1 MCVSHLKDMCV
12 IKTSSLLEE
21 EPFSSG
27 KLNTQ
32 KQKKERKKKNKQ
44 TPFSFEFVYF
54 AVYFIFTCSHSYD
67 NDGLA
72 PSIHN
77 PHTHTHAHTHTHT
90 HTHTHLT
97 HTHSNTHTHT
107 PSSYAGKNGI
117 ISSGTGS
124 PQLAGTLRPAIT
136 KKPGKAIQLQLDS
149 DSSPSLI

>member
-72 PSIHN
+72 ASIHN
-77 PHTHTHAHTHTHT
+77 P
-90 HTHTHLT
+90 
-97 HTHSNTHTHT
+97 NTGHVCGWCTCVFVVCVCGCVCVFVCV
-107 PSSYAGKNGI
+107 YVVGGVF
-117 ISSGTGS
+117 
-124 PQLAGTLRPAIT
+124 RYVWM
-136 KKPGKAIQLQLDS
+136 
-149 DSSPSLI
+149 